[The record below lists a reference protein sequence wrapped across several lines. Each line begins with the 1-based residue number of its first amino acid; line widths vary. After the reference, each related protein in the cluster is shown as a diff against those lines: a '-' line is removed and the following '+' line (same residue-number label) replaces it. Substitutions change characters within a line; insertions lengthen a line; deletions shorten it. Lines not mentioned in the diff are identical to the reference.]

1 MFALSSYFKSCERQ
15 VTMDPLNLLD
25 DRISEL
31 ERKVLGT
38 RGSAAASLRG
48 DTEKLSVLE
57 ALSHANQLLNSAL
70 SGREK
75 ALAVMQRIS
84 ELNRYMDPTFEDS
97 TMTCE
102 AKLEI
107 ILARERELRQDLSSL
122 EQAQRLVSNVL
133 DNQNA
138 ISSMQAVSGL
148 SGQLEKLT
156 LITIDSVQGVE
167 ALNEQAQDLFE
178 RYNSIVK
185 ELTRAFMV
193 LDEMVSAEEQRGKPK
208 KKSSE

>member
-1 MFALSSYFKSCERQ
+1 
-15 VTMDPLNLLD
+15 MDPLNLLD

-38 RGSAAASLRG
+38 SGSAAAALRA
-48 DTEKLSVLE
+48 DTDKLSVLE

-185 ELTRAFMV
+185 ELTRAFML
-193 LDEMVSAEEQRGKPK
+193 LDEMVSTEEQRAKPK
-208 KKSSE
+208 KKSSD

>member
-1 MFALSSYFKSCERQ
+1 
-15 VTMDPLNLLD
+15 MDPLNLLD
-25 DRISEL
+25 DRISQL
-31 ERKVLGT
+31 EERVLGSS
-38 RGSAAASLRG
+38 GAASSSLRG
-48 DTEKLSVLE
+48 TSDKLPLLE
-57 ALSHANQLLNSAL
+57 ALSHASQLLNSAL

-107 ILARERELRQDLSSL
+107 ILAREKELRQDLSNL

-167 ALNEQAQDLFE
+167 ALNEQAQDLFQ

-185 ELTRAFMV
+185 ELTRAFML
-193 LDEMVSAEEQRGKPK
+193 LDEMVTAEEERGKPK
-208 KKSSE
+208 KKGSD

>member
-1 MFALSSYFKSCERQ
+1 
-15 VTMDPLNLLD
+15 MDPLNVLD
-25 DRISEL
+25 DRISQL
-31 ERKVLGT
+31 EQRVMG
-38 RGSAAASLRG
+38 ASGARG
-48 DTEKLSVLE
+48 DPSKHSVLE
-57 ALSHANQLLNSAL
+57 ALSHASQLLNSAL

-102 AKLEI
+102 AKLEM
-107 ILARERELRQDLSSL
+107 ILAREKELRHDLASL

-167 ALNEQAQDLFE
+167 ALNEQAQDLFQ

-185 ELTRAFMV
+185 ELTRAFMI
-193 LDEMVSAEEQRGKPK
+193 LDEMVTAEEQKAKPK
-208 KKSSE
+208 KKATD

>member
-1 MFALSSYFKSCERQ
+1 
-15 VTMDPLNLLD
+15 MDPLNLLD

>member
-1 MFALSSYFKSCERQ
+1 
-15 VTMDPLNLLD
+15 MDPLDILD
-25 DRISEL
+25 DRISQL
-31 ERKVLGT
+31 EQKVI
-38 RGSAAASLRG
+38 GSSGAGAAALRG
-48 DTEKLSVLE
+48 NSDKLSVLE
-57 ALSHANQLLNSAL
+57 ALSHASQLLNSAL

-107 ILARERELRQDLSSL
+107 ILARERELRQDLSNL
-122 EQAQRLVSNVL
+122 EQAQRLVSTVL

-156 LITIDSVQGVE
+156 LITLDSVQGVE
-167 ALNEQAQDLFE
+167 ALNEQAQDLFQ
-178 RYNSIVK
+178 RYNCIVK
-185 ELTRAFMV
+185 ELTRAFML
-193 LDEMVSAEEQRGKPK
+193 LDEMVTAEEERSNPK
-208 KKSSE
+208 KVKE